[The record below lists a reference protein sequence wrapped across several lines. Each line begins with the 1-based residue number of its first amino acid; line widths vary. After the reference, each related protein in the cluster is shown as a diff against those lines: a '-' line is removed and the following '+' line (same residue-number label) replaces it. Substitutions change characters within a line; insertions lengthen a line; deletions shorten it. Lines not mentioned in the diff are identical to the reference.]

1 MWLLD
6 LLNKR
11 KGEGTA
17 DMSFLEHI
25 EELRWHIAR
34 SLAAILIAAVVLFLN
49 KSFLFD
55 TIILGP
61 MHTDFP
67 AYVGFCKLGRLVG
80 MGDSLCTGEIH
91 FKLMSMELT
100 SQFMIH
106 MKAAFM
112 TGLILVFPY
121 VLWEFWRFV
130 SPALYETER
139 RQVNGVVIVGSVLF
153 YIGLLFGYYIIAPFT
168 VIFLGDYQVSS
179 LVTNTF
185 SLDSYMDTVSGLSL
199 TSGIVFEFPLIMYF
213 LAKLGIVT
221 DKFLKKYRK
230 YAIVVCLF
238 LAAIITP
245 SPDMFSQTIVT
256 LPLYGLYEVSV
267 IVAARV
273 RRNKEK
279 KQVEEDLS

>member
-1 MWLLD
+1 MWLFD
-6 LLNKR
+6 LINKR
-11 KGEGTA
+11 KGPGSA

-34 SLAAILIAAVVLFLN
+34 SLAAILIVAVVLFLN

-61 MHTDFP
+61 MHSDFP
-67 AYVGFCKLGRLVG
+67 AYSLFCKMGRALGL
-80 MGDSLCTGEIH
+80 GDSMCVGGITFQLTSI
-91 FKLMSMELT
+91 ELT

-112 TGLILVFPY
+112 VGLILVFPY
-121 VLWEFWRFV
+121 ILWEFWKFV
-130 SPALYETER
+130 SPALYENER
-139 RQVNGVVIVGSVLF
+139 RKVNGVVIIGSLLF

-168 VIFLGDYQVSS
+168 VMFLGGYQVSP
-179 LVTNTF
+179 LVSNIF
-185 SLDSYMDTVSGLSL
+185 SLDSYMETVSGLSL
-199 TSGIVFEFPLIMYF
+199 TSGVTFEFPLVIYF
-213 LAKLGIVT
+213 LARLGIVT
-221 DKFLKKYRK
+221 DTFLKKYRK
-230 YAIVVCLF
+230 YAIVICLF

-256 LPLYGLYEVSV
+256 IPLYGLFEVGI

-273 RRNKEK
+273 RKGKEARSA
-279 KQVEEDLS
+279 E